1 MVIPQLHGVVAVIG
15 AGSIGRRHAAN
26 LASLGAEVELIPW
39 RSFSAQALASRDDIA
54 AVVIATATPI
64 RLELVRLCAEQ
75 GWPFYAEKPLA
86 WRREQVEA
94 IHGAAGPVA
103 ERSMVGFML
112 RYHPAVRALA
122 GLDLTDTFRFQAE
135 IGHDVRQWR
144 ANWRFSESYAAQA
157 EGGGVLLDLSH
168 ELDLACALFP
178 GLTLRDAQALGHA
191 DFPGVD
197 FATCL
202 HLTTPSGAAGSIA
215 MDYLSPVF
223 VRRLVLCG
231 TGKRIELDL
240 LTPRLTTITGAT
252 ESVQGFCFERNQMFL
267 DAMADF
273 LHLVGGKPLP
283 PDRLRPRFD
292 QMEASSQLIA
302 TAWEQRQFT
311 GHVVMGI
318 T

>member
-1 MVIPQLHGVVAVIG
+1 MVIPRPQGVVAVIG

-26 LASLGAEVELIPW
+26 LASLGAQVELISW
-39 RSFSAQALASRDDIA
+39 RSFSADALTSRSDIA
-54 AVVIATATPI
+54 AMVIATATPI
-64 RLELVRLCAEQ
+64 RLELIQLCAQQ

-86 WRREQVEA
+86 WRTEQVKA

-103 ERSMVGFML
+103 ARSMVGFML

-122 GLDLTDTFRFQAE
+122 AMELSDVFRFQAE

-144 ANWRFSESYAAQA
+144 SNWRFSDSYAAQP

-168 ELDLACALFP
+168 ELDLASALFP

-197 FATCL
+197 FATSL
-202 HLTTPSGAAGSIA
+202 HLSTASGAAGCIS

-231 TGKRIELDL
+231 TGRRIELDL
-240 LTPRLTTITGAT
+240 LTPRLRVINGVH
-252 ESVQGFCFERNQMFL
+252 ESTQEFCFERNQMFL
-267 DAMADF
+267 AAMGDF
-273 LHLVGGKPLP
+273 LHLVGGEPLE
-283 PDRLRPRFD
+283 PDPLRPRFD
-292 QMEASSQLIA
+292 QMEQSSHLIA
-302 TAWEQRQFT
+302 TAWEQRQFM
-311 GHVVMGI
+311 GNVVMALN
-318 T
+318 